1 MLHDPPAVVVAP
13 AGLGDRALR
22 AEARRT
28 AFLFQDGVMLA
39 SAVGALDAAGLLDG
53 APGGRGGLPDTGYLR
68 ALWRCLAAAGWIDPT
83 PAWTERGRNALAHRA
98 RYVAGHRFLA
108 RFDDNAP
115 DSWARPWDAPTGAA
129 FAEALDAH
137 EKWRATADAGAPGT
151 AHLDAALAVPAILT
165 LRGTGRLH
173 RPEGDFARLFRL
185 LGWLDLDGAWT
196 PRGGAALDFADHCG
210 LIGSYL
216 PMLSRLEPLL
226 RGELLV
232 APGDGEWHC
241 QRRINVEASAAAHRR
256 YFADADPVIEEVF
269 RRRSRPVFVADM
281 GCGDGSWLAH
291 LHGLLGDGVRYVGVD
306 VSPVALDRARA
317 VLRAAGVSDPL
328 LLLGDVTDP
337 DALAGMLAR
346 HGLAIED
353 GLHIRSFIDHDRTY
367 VGGDPGGGA
376 PGWSSGAY
384 VSPAGAPLSPAQV
397 ESDLVAHLRR
407 WAPHVRE
414 HGLVVLE
421 AHGVA
426 PRLAARNPGALHSV
440 ALDTYHALSHQYLV
454 EHSAFLHCC
463 RLAGLEPVGH
473 LERRYPSDRPFV
485 AVSLNHLVPA
495 RPFPRHAPG
504 ERRDTWRPDPGTDL
518 TDGRGLHDLL
528 FTGGDLARPRG
539 WCAGATG
546 IVVRHV
552 LEAVEARVGRVG
564 PGEAVRVLD
573 YGAGTGLASI
583 ELVKAC
589 AERDVAGRLAERG
602 ASFELHL
609 VDIPG
614 SWFAQG
620 YALLRDLSWTRFHA
634 LRGADGR
641 FRPLL
646 DVTGGLRMDA
656 VLANMVFHLLD
667 GKAMRKAAP
676 SIAGV
681 LRPGGVLAFSAPDLA
696 APTGS
701 SLLFHDANRLMRRY
715 WLAALDGARTDG
727 LAPVLREAAASARE
741 VSRSS
746 AQRRADRRI
755 LPTPRHIDAVA
766 AELAPYFSGTAER
779 RTYEILAEECLMT
792 ALVPA
797 NQQEFLAEI
806 PDRDLREGVIRHLL
820 LDRVLPELMDGP
832 AGTARGLNLEWK
844 LGRFTRTARS
854 TTTGE

>member
-1 MLHDPPAVVVAP
+1 
-13 AGLGDRALR
+13 
-22 AEARRT
+22 
-28 AFLFQDGVMLA
+28 MLA
-39 SAVGALDAAGLLDG
+39 SAVRALDAFGLLDG
-53 APGGRGGLPDTGYLR
+53 APYGKGDLPDSGYLR
-68 ALWRCLAAAGWIDPT
+68 ALWRGLAAAGWIDPAPS
-83 PAWTERGRNALAHRA
+83 PAWTERGRNALRNRS
-98 RYVAGHRFLA
+98 RYVAGGRFLA

-115 DSWARPWDAPTGAA
+115 DSWARPWDGPAEAA
-129 FAEALDAH
+129 FAEALDTH
-137 EKWRATADAGAPGT
+137 ETWRRTADPDAPGT
-151 AHLDAALAVPAILT
+151 VHLDAPLALPAILT
-165 LRGTGRLH
+165 LHGTGRLH
-173 RPEGDFARLFRL
+173 RPGGDFARLFRL
-185 LGWLDLDGAWT
+185 LGWLGPDGAWT
-196 PRGGAALDFADHCG
+196 PRGRAGLDFAGHCG

-232 APGDGEWHC
+232 VPGDGEWHC
-241 QRRINVEASAAAHRR
+241 QRRINVEASSAAHRR
-256 YFADADPVIEEVF
+256 YFTDADPVIREIF
-269 RRRSRPVFVADM
+269 RRRPRPAFIADT

-291 LHGLLGDGVRYVGVD
+291 LHGMLGDGIRYVGID

-317 VLRAAGVSDPL
+317 VLEAAGVPDPL
-328 LLLGDVTDP
+328 LLPGDVTDP
-337 DALAGMLAR
+337 DALARLLTR

-367 VGGDPGGGA
+367 AGGDPASGA
-376 PGWSSGAY
+376 PGRSSGAY
-384 VSPAGAPLSPAQV
+384 VSPDGAPLSPAQI
-397 ESDLVAHLRR
+397 ESDLVRHLRR

-421 AHGVA
+421 AHSVA
-426 PRLAARNPGALHSV
+426 PRLARRHPGALHSV

-473 LERRYPSDRPFV
+473 LERRYPSGRPFV

-495 RPFPRHAPG
+495 RPFPRHEPA
-504 ERRDTWRPDPGTDL
+504 ERRDTWQPEPGTDL
-518 TDGRGLHDLL
+518 ADGRKLHDLL
-528 FTGGDLARPRG
+528 FTGGDLTRPRG

-552 LEAVEARVGRVG
+552 LEAVESRIGQVR
-564 PGEAVRVLD
+564 PGDAVRVLD

-583 ELVKAC
+583 ELIKAC
-589 AERDVAGRLAERG
+589 AERDVPGRLAERG
-602 ASFELHL
+602 ASLELHL

-620 YALLRDLSWTRFHA
+620 FALLRDLSWTRFHA

-646 DVTGGLRMDA
+646 DVTAGRQVDA

-667 GKAMRKAAP
+667 DKAMRKAVP

-696 APTGS
+696 APAAD

-715 WLAALDGARTDG
+715 WLAALDDERPEA
-727 LAPVLREAAASARE
+727 LSPVLREAAASVRG

-755 LPTPRHIDAVA
+755 LPRPRHGDAVA
-766 AELAPYFSGTAER
+766 AELAPYFAGAVER
-779 RTYEILAEECLMT
+779 RTYEILAEECLMA

-797 NQQEFLAEI
+797 NQREYLAEI
-806 PDRDLREGVIRHLL
+806 SDPVLREEVIRHLL

-832 AGTARGLNLEWK
+832 AGTAHGLNLEWK
-844 LGRFTRTARS
+844 IGRFTRTAPS
-854 TTTGE
+854 THAVE